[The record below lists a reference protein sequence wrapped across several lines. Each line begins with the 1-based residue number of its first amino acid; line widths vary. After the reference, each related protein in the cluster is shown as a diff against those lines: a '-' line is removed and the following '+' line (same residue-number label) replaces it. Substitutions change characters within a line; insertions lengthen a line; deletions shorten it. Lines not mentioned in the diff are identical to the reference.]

1 MVLNLDNLE
10 ESTVEVLLH
19 ELYKVEEVEEHEDG
33 VEDRY
38 TTDKQSEEDRYTT
51 GKQLDEDRYTT
62 GKQLDEDRRGGSGG
76 WGRLVEG
83 TVLRRWCQF
92 RLWSL

>member
-1 MVLNLDNLE
+1 M
-10 ESTVEVLLH
+10 LLH

-62 GKQLDEDRRGGSGG
+62 GKQLDEDREGTGGG
-76 WGRLVEG
+76 WEREGECDGGGGLDAVEEGREEKEAVVEG
-83 TVLRRWCQF
+83 E
-92 RLWSL
+92 